1 MPESAWRHRWAVEL
15 LAPQPGERIL
25 EVGCGHGIAT
35 GLVLAAGAAVV
46 AVDRS
51 AKMVEAC
58 IRRNPGVDV
67 REGDFETLD
76 LAGFDAAFA
85 VNVDFALHED
95 KGWARALHAALRP
108 AGRAVLVLESP
119 VPRPAER
126 FVAGIAATL
135 AGTGF
140 RVETLGE
147 AGIVAVRAKRFP

>member
-1 MPESAWRHRWAVEL
+1 MIDIAIRHRWAAEL
-15 LAPQPGERIL
+15 LEPQPGERIL

-58 IRRNPGVDV
+58 LRRNPGAHV
-67 REGDFETLD
+67 REGEFETLG

-108 AGRAVLVLESP
+108 GGRAVLVLESP
-119 VPRPAER
+119 GQRPAER
-126 FVAGIAATL
+126 FAAAVAATL

-147 AGIVAVRAKRFP
+147 VGIVAVRAERFP